1 MHAWK
6 SYSSPFRVPFPVSAP
21 SGASLSYRCH
31 GRNHSHASN
40 SNQGTVAVSVPR
52 NDASVPSVG
61 LFSGAATF
69 AALLVNVRKTAITR
83 GGGKFRNL
91 FLAEVLGLSDNA
103 LPLEPGDYFHILK
116 VNILSYRVNCAL
128 RRVFRSL
135 LSTMIK
141 LRGGQ

>member
-1 MHAWK
+1 M
-6 SYSSPFRVPFPVSAP
+6 
-21 SGASLSYRCH
+21 
-31 GRNHSHASN
+31 
-40 SNQGTVAVSVPR
+40 AVSVPR
-52 NDASVPSVG
+52 NDASVPSEG